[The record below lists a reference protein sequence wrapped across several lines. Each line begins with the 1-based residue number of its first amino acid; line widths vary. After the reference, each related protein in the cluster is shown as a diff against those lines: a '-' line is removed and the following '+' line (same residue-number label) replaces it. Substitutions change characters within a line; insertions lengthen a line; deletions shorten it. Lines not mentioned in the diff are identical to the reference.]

1 MNSQILLATGRNW
14 KLNVND
20 YIKYNQSFN
29 LLENTL
35 EAISKVYKT
44 QSKLIKPSNKT
55 NQLNLKSPNYINL
68 YDLRGINKIIELPMG
83 DSLYISESDK
93 PPVDFSAYTAFNSN
107 VLIEYNLNK
116 FKIKKTNVN
125 FVIGIVKI

>member
-1 MNSQILLATGRNW
+1 M
-14 KLNVND
+14 
-20 YIKYNQSFN
+20 
-29 LLENTL
+29 
-35 EAISKVYKT
+35 
-44 QSKLIKPSNKT
+44 T